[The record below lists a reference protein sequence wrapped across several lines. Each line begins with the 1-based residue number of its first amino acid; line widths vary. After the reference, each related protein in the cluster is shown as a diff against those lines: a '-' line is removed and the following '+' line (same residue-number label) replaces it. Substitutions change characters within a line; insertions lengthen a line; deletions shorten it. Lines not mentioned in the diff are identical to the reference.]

1 MNKKIRV
8 IARGSRLSR
17 LQVEEVFKKFPNLAY
32 EIKYLESYGDKN
44 LQISLLNGEA
54 PADIF
59 TRELDD
65 AIRRGDADIAIH
77 SAKDLPYPL
86 PEDIEVIALFPAF
99 DTTDSLVSR
108 DHKKLA
114 ELPAGSVIG
123 TSSPLRKKGLSKL
136 RPDLTI
142 KGIRGCIEERVQ
154 QVKDGKFDAAIVATC
169 ALKRLGM
176 EDEIAEVLP
185 FATHPL
191 QGFLAITAKK
201 VKSEERR
208 ENAKKEN
215 APLGVPADLQISCK
229 REESQACLN
238 SSECSRNSL
247 QKSDG
252 KERTSENTD
261 KYTHQEL
268 RAAFAS
274 QSILDRQ
281 GKVQLVGFG
290 PGDPD
295 LLTLKAAKAI
305 DHADIIFYDDLI
317 DPSYLE
323 NKKAEK
329 VYVGKRAGYHH
340 KEQATINR
348 LLLDAARQGKNVVRL
363 KGGDPM
369 IFAHGSEEIEYLE
382 SNLIQVEVIPGV
394 TTASALAA
402 SQKISLTHR
411 DFSSSVALVSGHTPQ
426 PVTPDAE
433 TLVYYMGAKQL
444 QAIATKLIDEDGWA
458 FNTPVLLTYNVSRKD
473 EQTFETTLWKLR
485 NGEEATANNYSAAT
499 GKNAGES
506 IALAD
511 LPTPLI
517 ALIGNVAGLK
527 HRQASAI
534 KPTLYTG
541 NMPALEKRKP
551 DYTYTP
557 LIEMHEYEPVHWT
570 QWEGEPEK
578 KGGDN
583 DRKSN
588 FEKEVEEDNEDGLE
602 FDEYE
607 WAEELQDNLNDF
619 DSPYKDI
626 FLFTSQYAVKAW
638 FNLLRK
644 TGKSTAAPKDVK
656 FVSIGATTTAALQQE
671 GIKDIEQV
679 EKDNSFGV
687 IEWFKNKY
695 DYYRNAAIQHQKRNW
710 SELYHSEEEE
720 EEEENEDLDENM
732 NEDLEEHRPA
742 ILYPQSNLSNNTI
755 AEELYKAG
763 YDVETISVY
772 VNKMP
777 KHPRRVNLNHFKRIV
792 FTSPSTID
800 NFIKLYGKLPDNVEF
815 ITRGPITQAH
825 LDEILNK
832 E

>member
-17 LQVEEVFKKFPNLAY
+17 LQVEEVFKNFPDLAY

-44 LQISLLNGEA
+44 QQISLLNGEA

-108 DHKKLA
+108 EHKKLA
-114 ELPAGSVIG
+114 ELPAGSIIG
-123 TSSPLRKKGLSKL
+123 TSSPLRKKGLNEL

-154 QVKDGKFDAAIVATC
+154 QVKDGKYDAAIVATC

-185 FATHPL
+185 FPTHPL

-201 VKSEERR
+201 GNE
-208 ENAKKEN
+208 
-215 APLGVPADLQISCK
+215 
-229 REESQACLN
+229 
-238 SSECSRNSL
+238 
-247 QKSDG
+247 
-252 KERTSENTD
+252 
-261 KYTHQEL
+261 EL

-274 QSILDRQ
+274 KSILDRQ

-295 LLTLKAAKAI
+295 LLTIKASKAI
-305 DHADIIFYDDLI
+305 DAADIIFYDDLI
-317 DPSYLE
+317 DASYLE
-323 NKKAEK
+323 DKKAEK

-340 KEQATINR
+340 KEQAAINR
-348 LLLDAARQGKNVVRL
+348 LLLDAAREGKNVVRL

-369 IFAHGSEEIEYLE
+369 VFAHGSEEIEYLE

-426 PVTPDAE
+426 PITPDAE

-444 QAIATKLIDEDGWA
+444 QAIAHQLIDVEGWA
-458 FNTPVLLTYNVSRKD
+458 FNTPVLFTYNVSRED
-473 EQTFETTLWKLR
+473 EQTFETTLWTLR
-485 NGEEATANNYSAAT
+485 NDEGIED
-499 GKNAGES
+499 KNTKQVLK
-506 IALAD
+506 IKD

-517 ALIGNVAGLK
+517 SLIGNVAGLK
-527 HRQASAI
+527 HHQASDI

-541 NMPALEKRKP
+541 TLPPIEKRKA

-557 LIEMHEYEPVHWT
+557 LIEINYDVKLTPC
-570 QWEGEPEK
+570 
-578 KGGDN
+578 
-583 DRKSN
+583 
-588 FEKEVEEDNEDGLE
+588 EEELE
-602 FDEYE
+602 FIPEERCWEDENWWFGEYHF
-607 WAEELQDNLNDF
+607 DNYD
-619 DSPYKDI
+619 Y
-626 FLFTSQYAVKAW
+626 FLFTSQYAVEGFTRIYKVT
-638 FNLLRK
+638 NLNKERKSNSKIISIGDTTTNALRK
-644 TGKSTAAPKDVK
+644 AGFK
-656 FVSIGATTTAALQQE
+656 E
-671 GIKDIEQV
+671 KDIVQV
-679 EKDNSFGV
+679 AKDNRYGV
-687 IEWFKNKY
+687 IEWFKKERPNFILDPYFIDEDGTSPEVPSVVYPCSSLSPDIIPEALFNMKY
-695 DYYRNAAIQHQKRNW
+695 NVYKWTVY
-710 SELYHSEEEE
+710 
-720 EEEENEDLDENM
+720 
-732 NEDLEEHRPA
+732 
-742 ILYPQSNLSNNTI
+742 NN
-755 AEELYKAG
+755 
-763 YDVETISVY
+763 VF
-772 VNKMP
+772 P

-800 NFIKLYGKLPDNVEF
+800 NFIKLYGKLPEDVEF
-815 ITRGPITQAH
+815 ITRGPITQEH
-825 LDEILNK
+825 LEEVK
-832 E
+832 KSEK

>member
-17 LQVEEVFKKFPNLAY
+17 LQVEEVFKNFPELAY

-44 LQISLLNGEA
+44 QQISLLNGEA

-65 AIRRGDADIAIH
+65 AIRQGDADIAIH

-114 ELPAGSVIG
+114 ELPAGSIIG
-123 TSSPLRKKGLSKL
+123 TSSPLRKKGLNEL

-154 QVKDGKFDAAIVATC
+154 QVKDGKYDAAIVATC

-185 FATHPL
+185 FPTHPL

-201 VKSEERR
+201 GS
-208 ENAKKEN
+208 
-215 APLGVPADLQISCK
+215 DLKQ
-229 REESQACLN
+229 
-238 SSECSRNSL
+238 
-247 QKSDG
+247 
-252 KERTSENTD
+252 
-261 KYTHQEL
+261 
-268 RAAFAS
+268 AFAS
-274 QSILDRQ
+274 KSILDKQ
-281 GKVQLVGFG
+281 GSVSLVGFG

-295 LLTLKAAKAI
+295 LLTIKAAKAI
-305 DHADIIFYDDLI
+305 DAADIIFYDDLI
-317 DPSYLE
+317 DDSYLAD
-323 NKKAEK
+323 KKAEK
-329 VYVGKRAGYHH
+329 IYVGKRAGYHH
-340 KEQATINR
+340 KEQADINR
-348 LLLDAARQGKNVVRL
+348 LLLDAAREGKNVVRL

-382 SNLIQVEVIPGV
+382 SNLIKVNVIPGI

-426 PVTPDAE
+426 PLTPDAE

-444 QAIATKLIDEDGWA
+444 QTIATQLIDKKGWA
-458 FNTPVLLTYNVSRKD
+458 FNTPVLLTYNVSRPD
-473 EQTFETTLWKLR
+473 EQTFETTLWNLR
-485 NGEEATANNYSAAT
+485 NGEMQN
-499 GKNAGES
+499 
-506 IALAD
+506 

-527 HRQASAI
+527 HHQASDI

-541 NMPALEKRKP
+541 TLPAIEKRKA

-557 LIEMHEYEPVHWT
+557 LIEISYHPSYFT
-570 QWEGEPEK
+570 K
-578 KGGDN
+578 IL
-583 DRKSN
+583 
-588 FEKEVEEDNEDGLE
+588 EDNYCKQYDGKCFTKYCE
-602 FDEYE
+602 WDESQALY
-607 WAEELQDNLNDF
+607 
-619 DSPYKDI
+619 YI
-626 FLFTSQYAVKAW
+626 FTSQYGVEATLEDYDLIFKEQEKHV
-638 FNLLRK
+638 FI
-644 TGKSTAAPKDVK
+644 
-656 FVSIGATTTAALQQE
+656 SIGDTTTEALHKA
-671 GIKDIEQV
+671 GVKNVIQV
-679 EKDNSFGV
+679 EQDNRYGV
-687 IEWFKNKY
+687 IEWFKKEKERL
-695 DYYRNAAIQHQKRNW
+695 DAARPQYEH
-710 SELYHSEEEE
+710 SFELFEKM
-720 EEEENEDLDENM
+720 DLDNYDHELADFVYRYENRLVFYPHSSLSPEDIPLALQELGFDVLSAIVYN
-732 NEDLEEHRPA
+732 NEL
-742 ILYPQSNLSNNTI
+742 
-755 AEELYKAG
+755 
-763 YDVETISVY
+763 
-772 VNKMP
+772 P
-777 KHPRRVNLNHFKRIV
+777 KNPRRVNLNHFKRIV

-800 NFIKLYGKLPDNVEF
+800 NFIKLYGKLPENTEF

-825 LDEILNK
+825 LEEVLNK
-832 E
+832 

>member
-17 LQVEEVFKKFPNLAY
+17 LQVEEVFKNFPELAY

-44 LQISLLNGEA
+44 QQISLLNGEA

-65 AIRRGDADIAIH
+65 AIRQGNADIAIH

-114 ELPAGSVIG
+114 ELPAGSIIG
-123 TSSPLRKKGLSKL
+123 TSSPLRKKGLNEL

-154 QVKDGKFDAAIVATC
+154 QVKDGKYDAAIVATC

-185 FATHPL
+185 FPTHPL
-191 QGFLAITAKK
+191 QGFLAITGKK

-208 ENAKKEN
+208 MKNQNAESSSASEQENSSLFTLRSSLKN
-215 APLGVPADLQISCK
+215 L
-229 REESQACLN
+229 LN
-238 SSECSRNSL
+238 S
-247 QKSDG
+247 
-252 KERTSENTD
+252 
-261 KYTHQEL
+261 
-268 RAAFAS
+268 
-274 QSILDRQ
+274 Q
-281 GKVQLVGFG
+281 GTVSLVGFG

-295 LLTLKAAKAI
+295 LLTIKAAKAI
-305 DHADIIFYDDLI
+305 DAADIIFYDDLI
-317 DPSYLE
+317 DDSYLAD
-323 NKKAEK
+323 KKAEK
-329 VYVGKRAGYHH
+329 IYVGKRAGYHH
-340 KEQATINR
+340 KEQADINR
-348 LLLDAARQGKNVVRL
+348 LLLEAAREGKNVVRL

-382 SNLIQVEVIPGV
+382 SNLIKVNVIPGI

-444 QAIATKLIDEDGWA
+444 QTIATQLIDKEGWA
-458 FNTPVLLTYNVSRKD
+458 FNTPVLLTYNVSRPD
-473 EQTFETTLWKLR
+473 EQTFETTLWNLR
-485 NGEEATANNYSAAT
+485 NGEMQN
-499 GKNAGES
+499 
-506 IALAD
+506 

-527 HRQASAI
+527 HHQASDI

-541 NMPALEKRKP
+541 TLPAIEKRKA

-557 LIEMHEYEPVHWT
+557 LIEISYHPSYFTKILEDHYFERYD
-570 QWEGEPEK
+570 G
-578 KGGDN
+578 
-583 DRKSN
+583 KS
-588 FEKEVEEDNEDGLE
+588 FTKYCEW
-602 FDEYE
+602 DESQALY
-607 WAEELQDNLNDF
+607 
-619 DSPYKDI
+619 YI
-626 FLFTSQYAVKAW
+626 FTSQYGVQATLDYYDLILNEQEEHVFISIGDTTTEALHKA
-638 FNLLRK
+638 
-644 TGKSTAAPKDVK
+644 GVKDV
-656 FVSIGATTTAALQQE
+656 I
-671 GIKDIEQV
+671 QV
-679 EKDNSFGV
+679 EQDNRYGV
-687 IEWFKNKY
+687 IEWFKKEKERLDAARPQYEHSFELFEKMDHDNY
-695 DYYRNAAIQHQKRNW
+695 DPELEDFVYRYENRLVFYPHSSLSPEDIPLALQ
-710 SELYHSEEEE
+710 ELGFNVLSAVVYN
-720 EEEENEDLDENM
+720 NEL
-732 NEDLEEHRPA
+732 
-742 ILYPQSNLSNNTI
+742 
-755 AEELYKAG
+755 
-763 YDVETISVY
+763 
-772 VNKMP
+772 P
-777 KHPRRVNLNHFKRIV
+777 KNPRRVNLNHFKRIV

-800 NFIKLYGKLPDNVEF
+800 NFIKLYGKLPENTQF

-825 LDEILNK
+825 LEEVLNK
-832 E
+832 

>member
-17 LQVEEVFKKFPNLAY
+17 LQVEEVFKNFPELAY

-44 LQISLLNGEA
+44 QQISLLNGEA

-65 AIRRGDADIAIH
+65 AIRQGDADIAIH

-114 ELPAGSVIG
+114 ELPAGSIIG
-123 TSSPLRKKGLSKL
+123 TSSPLRKKGLNEL

-154 QVKDGKFDAAIVATC
+154 QVKDGKYDAAIVATC

-185 FATHPL
+185 FPTHPL
-191 QGFLAITAKK
+191 QGFLAITALK
-201 VKSEERR
+201 
-208 ENAKKEN
+208 
-215 APLGVPADLQISCK
+215 
-229 REESQACLN
+229 
-238 SSECSRNSL
+238 
-247 QKSDG
+247 G
-252 KERTSENTD
+252 KTL
-261 KYTHQEL
+261 KQ
-268 RAAFAS
+268 AFAS
-274 QSILDRQ
+274 KSILDKQ
-281 GKVQLVGFG
+281 GSVSLVGFG

-295 LLTLKAAKAI
+295 LLTIKAAKAI
-305 DHADIIFYDDLI
+305 DAADIIFYDDLI
-317 DPSYLE
+317 DDSYLAD
-323 NKKAEK
+323 KKAEK
-329 VYVGKRAGYHH
+329 IYVGKRAGYHH
-340 KEQATINR
+340 KEQADINR
-348 LLLDAARQGKNVVRL
+348 LLLDAAREGKNVVRL

-382 SNLIQVEVIPGV
+382 SNLIKVNVIPGI

-444 QAIATKLIDEDGWA
+444 QAIATQLIDKEGWA
-458 FNTPVLLTYNVSRKD
+458 FNTPVLLTYNVSRPD
-473 EQTFETTLWKLR
+473 EQTFETTLWNLR
-485 NGEEATANNYSAAT
+485 NGEMQN
-499 GKNAGES
+499 
-506 IALAD
+506 

-527 HRQASAI
+527 HHQASDI

-541 NMPALEKRKP
+541 TLPAIEKRKA

-557 LIEMHEYEPVHWT
+557 LIEISYHPSYFTKILEDHYFERYD
-570 QWEGEPEK
+570 G
-578 KGGDN
+578 
-583 DRKSN
+583 KS
-588 FEKEVEEDNEDGLE
+588 FTKYCEW
-602 FDEYE
+602 DESQALY
-607 WAEELQDNLNDF
+607 
-619 DSPYKDI
+619 YI
-626 FLFTSQYAVKAW
+626 FTSQYGVQATLDYYDLILKEQEEHVFISIGDTTTEALHKA
-638 FNLLRK
+638 
-644 TGKSTAAPKDVK
+644 GVKDV
-656 FVSIGATTTAALQQE
+656 I
-671 GIKDIEQV
+671 QV
-679 EKDNSFGV
+679 EQDNRYGV
-687 IEWFKNKY
+687 IEWFKKEKERLDAARPQYEHSFELFEKMDHDNY
-695 DYYRNAAIQHQKRNW
+695 DPELEDFVYRYENRLVFYPHSSLSPEDIPLALQ
-710 SELYHSEEEE
+710 ELGFNVLSAVVYN
-720 EEEENEDLDENM
+720 NEL
-732 NEDLEEHRPA
+732 
-742 ILYPQSNLSNNTI
+742 
-755 AEELYKAG
+755 
-763 YDVETISVY
+763 
-772 VNKMP
+772 P
-777 KHPRRVNLNHFKRIV
+777 KNPRRVNLNHFKRIV

-800 NFIKLYGKLPDNVEF
+800 NFIKLYGKLPENTEF

-825 LDEILNK
+825 LEEVLKVKNK
-832 E
+832 K

>member
-17 LQVEEVFKKFPNLAY
+17 LQVEEVFKNFPELAY

-44 LQISLLNGEA
+44 QQISLLNGEA

-65 AIRRGDADIAIH
+65 AIRQGDADIAIH

-114 ELPAGSVIG
+114 ELPAGSIIG
-123 TSSPLRKKGLSKL
+123 TSSPLRKKGLNEL

-154 QVKDGKFDAAIVATC
+154 QVKDGKYDAAIVATC

-185 FATHPL
+185 FPTHPL

-201 VKSEERR
+201 GSALK
-208 ENAKKEN
+208 
-215 APLGVPADLQISCK
+215 Q
-229 REESQACLN
+229 
-238 SSECSRNSL
+238 
-247 QKSDG
+247 
-252 KERTSENTD
+252 
-261 KYTHQEL
+261 
-268 RAAFAS
+268 AFAS
-274 QSILDRQ
+274 KSILDKQ
-281 GKVQLVGFG
+281 GIVSLVGFG

-295 LLTLKAAKAI
+295 LLTIKAAKAI
-305 DHADIIFYDDLI
+305 DAADIIFYDDLI
-317 DPSYLE
+317 DDSYLAD
-323 NKKAEK
+323 KKAEK
-329 VYVGKRAGYHH
+329 IYVGKRAGYHH
-340 KEQATINR
+340 KEQADINR
-348 LLLDAARQGKNVVRL
+348 LLLDAAREGKNVVRL

-382 SNLIQVEVIPGV
+382 SNLIKVNVIPGI

-444 QAIATKLIDEDGWA
+444 QAIATQLIDKEGWA
-458 FNTPVLLTYNVSRKD
+458 FNTPVLLTYNVSRPD
-473 EQTFETTLWKLR
+473 EQTFDTTLWNLR
-485 NGEEATANNYSAAT
+485 NGEMQN
-499 GKNAGES
+499 
-506 IALAD
+506 

-517 ALIGNVAGLK
+517 ALIGNVAELK
-527 HRQASAI
+527 HHQASDI

-541 NMPALEKRKP
+541 TLPAIEKRKA

-557 LIEMHEYEPVHWT
+557 LIEISYHPSYFT
-570 QWEGEPEK
+570 K
-578 KGGDN
+578 IL
-583 DRKSN
+583 
-588 FEKEVEEDNEDGLE
+588 EDNYCKQYDGKCFTKYCE
-602 FDEYE
+602 WDESQALY
-607 WAEELQDNLNDF
+607 
-619 DSPYKDI
+619 YI
-626 FLFTSQYAVKAW
+626 FTSQYGVEATLEDYDLIFKEQEKHV
-638 FNLLRK
+638 FI
-644 TGKSTAAPKDVK
+644 
-656 FVSIGATTTAALQQE
+656 SIGDTTTEALHKA
-671 GIKDIEQV
+671 GVKNVIQV
-679 EKDNSFGV
+679 EQDNRYGV
-687 IEWFKNKY
+687 IEWFKKEKERLDAARPQYEHSLELFEKMDFDNY
-695 DYYRNAAIQHQKRNW
+695 DY
-710 SELYHSEEEE
+710 E
-720 EEEENEDLDENM
+720 
-732 NEDLEEHRPA
+732 LEESVTRYENRLVFYPHSSLSPEDIPLALQELGFNVLSA
-742 ILYPQSNLSNNTI
+742 IVYNN
-755 AEELYKAG
+755 EL
-763 YDVETISVY
+763 
-772 VNKMP
+772 P
-777 KHPRRVNLNHFKRIV
+777 KNPRRVNLNHFKRIV

-800 NFIKLYGKLPDNVEF
+800 NFIKLYGKLPENTEF

-825 LDEILNK
+825 LEEVLNK
-832 E
+832 

>member
-17 LQVEEVFKKFPNLAY
+17 LQVEEVFKNFPELAY

-44 LQISLLNGEA
+44 QQISLLNGEA

-65 AIRRGDADIAIH
+65 AIRQGDADIAIH

-114 ELPAGSVIG
+114 ELPAGSIIG
-123 TSSPLRKKGLSKL
+123 TSSPLRKKGLNEL

-154 QVKDGKFDAAIVATC
+154 QVKDGKYDAAIVATC

-185 FATHPL
+185 FPTHPL
-191 QGFLAITAKK
+191 QGFLAITGKK

-208 ENAKKEN
+208 MKNQNAESSSASEQENSSLFTLRSSLKN
-215 APLGVPADLQISCK
+215 L
-229 REESQACLN
+229 LN
-238 SSECSRNSL
+238 S
-247 QKSDG
+247 
-252 KERTSENTD
+252 
-261 KYTHQEL
+261 
-268 RAAFAS
+268 
-274 QSILDRQ
+274 Q
-281 GKVQLVGFG
+281 GTVSLVGFG

-295 LLTLKAAKAI
+295 LLTIKAAKAI
-305 DHADIIFYDDLI
+305 DAADIIFYDDLI
-317 DPSYLE
+317 DDSYLTD
-323 NKKAEK
+323 KKAEK
-329 VYVGKRAGYHH
+329 IYVGKRAGYHH
-340 KEQATINR
+340 KEQADINR
-348 LLLDAARQGKNVVRL
+348 LLLEAAREGKNVVRL

-382 SNLIQVEVIPGV
+382 SNLIKVNVIPGI

-444 QAIATKLIDEDGWA
+444 QAIATQLIDKEGWA
-458 FNTPVLLTYNVSRKD
+458 FNTPVLLTYNVSRPD
-473 EQTFETTLWKLR
+473 EETFETTLWNLR
-485 NGEEATANNYSAAT
+485 NGEMQN
-499 GKNAGES
+499 
-506 IALAD
+506 

-517 ALIGNVAGLK
+517 ALIGYVAGLK
-527 HRQASAI
+527 HHQASDI

-541 NMPALEKRKP
+541 TLPAIEKRKA

-557 LIEMHEYEPVHWT
+557 LIEISYHPSYFT
-570 QWEGEPEK
+570 K
-578 KGGDN
+578 IL
-583 DRKSN
+583 
-588 FEKEVEEDNEDGLE
+588 EDNYCEHYDGKSFTE
-602 FDEYE
+602 YCEWDESQALY
-607 WAEELQDNLNDF
+607 
-619 DSPYKDI
+619 YI
-626 FLFTSQYAVKAW
+626 FTSQYGVQATLDYYDLILKEQEEHVFISIGDTTTEALHKA
-638 FNLLRK
+638 
-644 TGKSTAAPKDVK
+644 GVKDV
-656 FVSIGATTTAALQQE
+656 I
-671 GIKDIEQV
+671 QV
-679 EKDNSFGV
+679 EQDNRYGV
-687 IEWFKNKY
+687 IEWFKKEKERL
-695 DYYRNAAIQHQKRNW
+695 DAARPQYEH
-710 SELYHSEEEE
+710 SYELFEKM
-720 EEEENEDLDENM
+720 DLDNYDHELADFVYRYENRLVFYPHSSLSPEDIPLALQELGFNVLSAVVYN
-732 NEDLEEHRPA
+732 NEL
-742 ILYPQSNLSNNTI
+742 
-755 AEELYKAG
+755 
-763 YDVETISVY
+763 
-772 VNKMP
+772 P
-777 KHPRRVNLNHFKRIV
+777 KNPRRVNLNHFKRIV

-800 NFIKLYGKLPDNVEF
+800 NFIKLYGKLPENTEF

-825 LDEILNK
+825 LEEVLNK
-832 E
+832 

>member
-17 LQVEEVFKKFPNLAY
+17 LQVEEVFKNFPELAY

-44 LQISLLNGEA
+44 QQISLLNGEA

-65 AIRRGDADIAIH
+65 AIRQGDADIAIH

-114 ELPAGSVIG
+114 ELPAGSIIG
-123 TSSPLRKKGLSKL
+123 TSSPLRKKGLNEL

-154 QVKDGKFDAAIVATC
+154 QVKDGKYDAAIVATC

-185 FATHPL
+185 FPTHPL
-191 QGFLAITAKK
+191 QGFLAITGKK

-208 ENAKKEN
+208 MKNQNAESSSASEQENSSLFTLRSSLKN
-215 APLGVPADLQISCK
+215 L
-229 REESQACLN
+229 LN
-238 SSECSRNSL
+238 S
-247 QKSDG
+247 
-252 KERTSENTD
+252 
-261 KYTHQEL
+261 
-268 RAAFAS
+268 
-274 QSILDRQ
+274 Q
-281 GKVQLVGFG
+281 GSVSLVGFG

-295 LLTLKAAKAI
+295 LLTIKAAKAI
-305 DHADIIFYDDLI
+305 DAADIIFYDDLI
-317 DPSYLE
+317 DDSYLAD
-323 NKKAEK
+323 KKAEK
-329 VYVGKRAGYHH
+329 IYVGKRAGYHH
-340 KEQATINR
+340 KEQADINR
-348 LLLDAARQGKNVVRL
+348 LLLEAAREEKNVVRL

-382 SNLIQVEVIPGV
+382 SNLIKVNVIPGI

-444 QAIATKLIDEDGWA
+444 QAIATQLIDKEGWA
-458 FNTPVLLTYNVSRKD
+458 FNTPVLLTYNVSRPD
-473 EQTFETTLWKLR
+473 EQTFETTLWNLR
-485 NGEEATANNYSAAT
+485 NGEMQN
-499 GKNAGES
+499 
-506 IALAD
+506 

-527 HRQASAI
+527 HHQASDI

-541 NMPALEKRKP
+541 TLPAIEKRKA

-557 LIEMHEYEPVHWT
+557 LIEISYHPSYFTKILEDHYFERYD
-570 QWEGEPEK
+570 G
-578 KGGDN
+578 
-583 DRKSN
+583 KS
-588 FEKEVEEDNEDGLE
+588 FTKYCEW
-602 FDEYE
+602 DESQALY
-607 WAEELQDNLNDF
+607 
-619 DSPYKDI
+619 YI
-626 FLFTSQYAVKAW
+626 FTSQYGVQATLDYYDLIFKEQEEHVFISIGDTTTEALHKA
-638 FNLLRK
+638 
-644 TGKSTAAPKDVK
+644 GVKDV
-656 FVSIGATTTAALQQE
+656 I
-671 GIKDIEQV
+671 QV
-679 EKDNSFGV
+679 EQDNRYGV
-687 IEWFKNKY
+687 IEWFKKEKERLDAARPQYEHSFELFEKMDHDNY
-695 DYYRNAAIQHQKRNW
+695 DPELEDFVYRYENRLVFYPHSSLSPEDIPLALQ
-710 SELYHSEEEE
+710 ELGFNVLSAVVYN
-720 EEEENEDLDENM
+720 NEL
-732 NEDLEEHRPA
+732 
-742 ILYPQSNLSNNTI
+742 
-755 AEELYKAG
+755 
-763 YDVETISVY
+763 
-772 VNKMP
+772 P
-777 KHPRRVNLNHFKRIV
+777 KNPRRVNLNHFKRIV

-800 NFIKLYGKLPDNVEF
+800 NFIKLYGKLPENTEF

-825 LDEILNK
+825 LEEVLNK
-832 E
+832 

>member
-17 LQVEEVFKKFPNLAY
+17 LQVEEVFKNFPELAY

-44 LQISLLNGEA
+44 QQISLLNGEA

-65 AIRRGDADIAIH
+65 AIRQGDADIAIH

-114 ELPAGSVIG
+114 ELPAGSIIG
-123 TSSPLRKKGLSKL
+123 TSSPLRKKGLNEL

-154 QVKDGKFDAAIVATC
+154 QVKDGKYDAAIVATC

-185 FATHPL
+185 FPTHPL

-201 VKSEERR
+201 GS
-208 ENAKKEN
+208 
-215 APLGVPADLQISCK
+215 DLKQ
-229 REESQACLN
+229 
-238 SSECSRNSL
+238 
-247 QKSDG
+247 
-252 KERTSENTD
+252 
-261 KYTHQEL
+261 
-268 RAAFAS
+268 AFAS
-274 QSILDRQ
+274 KSILDKQ
-281 GKVQLVGFG
+281 GSVSLVGFG

-295 LLTLKAAKAI
+295 LLTIKAAKAI
-305 DHADIIFYDDLI
+305 DAADIIFYDDLI
-317 DPSYLE
+317 DDSYLTD
-323 NKKAEK
+323 KKAEK
-329 VYVGKRAGYHH
+329 IYVGKRAGYHH
-340 KEQATINR
+340 KEQADINR
-348 LLLDAARQGKNVVRL
+348 LLLEAAREGKNVVRL

-382 SNLIQVEVIPGV
+382 SNLIKVNVIPGI

-444 QAIATKLIDEDGWA
+444 QTIATQLIDKEGWA
-458 FNTPVLLTYNVSRKD
+458 FNTPVLLTYNVSRPD
-473 EQTFETTLWKLR
+473 EQTFETTLWNLR
-485 NGEEATANNYSAAT
+485 NGEMQN
-499 GKNAGES
+499 
-506 IALAD
+506 

-517 ALIGNVAGLK
+517 ALIGYVAGLK
-527 HRQASAI
+527 HHQASDI

-541 NMPALEKRKP
+541 TLPAIEKRKV

-557 LIEMHEYEPVHWT
+557 LIEINYEIDHEW
-570 QWEGEPEK
+570 
-578 KGGDN
+578 
-583 DRKSN
+583 
-588 FEKEVEEDNEDGLE
+588 GLE
-602 FDEYE
+602 DIGTSPISKEWYDGEWSLGLEY
-607 WAEELQDNLNDF
+607 F
-619 DSPYKDI
+619 SDI
-626 FLFTSQYAVKAW
+626 SFLLFTSQYAVKG
-638 FNLLRK
+638 FMKVVEDTNYQQYTNKDLKVISIGK
-644 TGKSTAAPKDVK
+644 TTTEALHKAGFKDV
-656 FVSIGATTTAALQQE
+656 I
-671 GIKDIEQV
+671 QV
-679 EKDNSFGV
+679 DADNRYGV
-687 IEWFKNKY
+687 IEWFKKE
-695 DYYRNAAIQHQKRNW
+695 RPKFLEQHPI
-710 SELYHSEEEE
+710 EIEYGEEI
-720 EEEENEDLDENM
+720 
-732 NEDLEEHRPA
+732 PA
-742 ILYPQSNLSNNTI
+742 VLYPCSSLSPDDIPEALFALRYNVTKWTVYNN
-755 AEELYKAG
+755 EL
-763 YDVETISVY
+763 
-772 VNKMP
+772 P
-777 KHPRRVNLNHFKRIV
+777 KNPRRVNLNHFKRIV

-800 NFIKLYGKLPDNVEF
+800 NFIKLYGKLPENTEF

-825 LDEILNK
+825 LEEVMKVKN
-832 E
+832 EE

>member
-17 LQVEEVFKKFPNLAY
+17 LQVEEVFKNFPELAY

-44 LQISLLNGEA
+44 QQISLLNGEA

-65 AIRRGDADIAIH
+65 AIRQGDADIAIH

-114 ELPAGSVIG
+114 ELPAGSIIG
-123 TSSPLRKKGLSKL
+123 TSSPLRKKGLNEL

-154 QVKDGKFDAAIVATC
+154 QVKDGKYDAAIVATC

-185 FATHPL
+185 FPTHPL
-191 QGFLAITAKK
+191 QGFLAVTAKK
-201 VKSEERR
+201 VSQ
-208 ENAKKEN
+208 
-215 APLGVPADLQISCK
+215 DLKQ
-229 REESQACLN
+229 
-238 SSECSRNSL
+238 
-247 QKSDG
+247 
-252 KERTSENTD
+252 
-261 KYTHQEL
+261 
-268 RAAFAS
+268 AFAS
-274 QSILDRQ
+274 KSILDKQ
-281 GKVQLVGFG
+281 GSVSLVGFG

-295 LLTLKAAKAI
+295 LLTIKAAKAI
-305 DHADIIFYDDLI
+305 DAADIIFYDDLI
-317 DPSYLE
+317 DDSYLAD
-323 NKKAEK
+323 KKAEK
-329 VYVGKRAGYHH
+329 IYVGKRAGYHH
-340 KEQATINR
+340 KEQADINR
-348 LLLDAARQGKNVVRL
+348 LLLEAAREGKNVVRL

-382 SNLIQVEVIPGV
+382 SNLIKVNVIPGI

-444 QAIATKLIDEDGWA
+444 QAIATQLIDKEGWA
-458 FNTPVLLTYNVSRKD
+458 FNTPVLLTYNVSRPD
-473 EQTFETTLWKLR
+473 EQTFETTLWNLR
-485 NGEEATANNYSAAT
+485 NGEMQN
-499 GKNAGES
+499 
-506 IALAD
+506 

-527 HRQASAI
+527 HHQASDI

-541 NMPALEKRKP
+541 TLPAIEKRKA

-557 LIEMHEYEPVHWT
+557 LIEISYHPSYFT
-570 QWEGEPEK
+570 K
-578 KGGDN
+578 IL
-583 DRKSN
+583 
-588 FEKEVEEDNEDGLE
+588 EDNYCEHYDGKSFTE
-602 FDEYE
+602 YCEWDESQALY
-607 WAEELQDNLNDF
+607 
-619 DSPYKDI
+619 YI
-626 FLFTSQYAVKAW
+626 FTSQYGVQATLDYYDLILKEQEEHVFISIGDTTTEALHKA
-638 FNLLRK
+638 
-644 TGKSTAAPKDVK
+644 GVKDV
-656 FVSIGATTTAALQQE
+656 I
-671 GIKDIEQV
+671 QV
-679 EKDNSFGV
+679 EQDNRYGV
-687 IEWFKNKY
+687 IEWFKKEKERLDAARPQYEHSFELFEKMDHDNY
-695 DYYRNAAIQHQKRNW
+695 DPELEDFVYRYENRLVFYPHSSLSPEDIPLALQ
-710 SELYHSEEEE
+710 ELGFNVLSAVVYN
-720 EEEENEDLDENM
+720 NEL
-732 NEDLEEHRPA
+732 
-742 ILYPQSNLSNNTI
+742 
-755 AEELYKAG
+755 
-763 YDVETISVY
+763 
-772 VNKMP
+772 P
-777 KHPRRVNLNHFKRIV
+777 KNPRRVNLNHFKRIV

-800 NFIKLYGKLPDNVEF
+800 NFIKLYGKLPENTEF

-825 LDEILNK
+825 LEEVLNK
-832 E
+832 

>member
-17 LQVEEVFKKFPNLAY
+17 LQVEEVFKNFPELAY

-44 LQISLLNGEA
+44 QQISLLNGEA

-65 AIRRGDADIAIH
+65 AIRQGDADIAIH

-114 ELPAGSVIG
+114 ELPAGSIIG
-123 TSSPLRKKGLSKL
+123 TSSPLRKKGLNEL

-154 QVKDGKFDAAIVATC
+154 QVKDGKYDAAIVATC

-185 FATHPL
+185 FPTHPL

-201 VKSEERR
+201 GS
-208 ENAKKEN
+208 
-215 APLGVPADLQISCK
+215 DLKQ
-229 REESQACLN
+229 
-238 SSECSRNSL
+238 
-247 QKSDG
+247 
-252 KERTSENTD
+252 
-261 KYTHQEL
+261 
-268 RAAFAS
+268 AFAS
-274 QSILDRQ
+274 KSILDKQ
-281 GKVQLVGFG
+281 GSVSLVGFG

-295 LLTLKAAKAI
+295 LLTIKAAKAI
-305 DHADIIFYDDLI
+305 DAADIIFYDDLI
-317 DPSYLE
+317 DDSYLAD
-323 NKKAEK
+323 KKAEK
-329 VYVGKRAGYHH
+329 IYVGKRAGYHH
-340 KEQATINR
+340 KEQADINR
-348 LLLDAARQGKNVVRL
+348 LLLEAAREGKNVVRL

-382 SNLIQVEVIPGV
+382 SNLIKVNVIPGI

-444 QAIATKLIDEDGWA
+444 QTIATQLIDKEGWA
-458 FNTPVLLTYNVSRKD
+458 FNTPVLLTYNVSRPD
-473 EQTFETTLWKLR
+473 EQTFETTLWNLR
-485 NGEEATANNYSAAT
+485 NGEMQN
-499 GKNAGES
+499 
-506 IALAD
+506 

-527 HRQASAI
+527 HHQASDI

-541 NMPALEKRKP
+541 TLPAIEKRKA

-557 LIEMHEYEPVHWT
+557 LIEISYHPSYFTKILEDHYFERYD
-570 QWEGEPEK
+570 G
-578 KGGDN
+578 
-583 DRKSN
+583 KS
-588 FEKEVEEDNEDGLE
+588 FTKYCEW
-602 FDEYE
+602 DESQALY
-607 WAEELQDNLNDF
+607 
-619 DSPYKDI
+619 YI
-626 FLFTSQYAVKAW
+626 FTSQYGVHATLDYYDLIFKEQEEHV
-638 FNLLRK
+638 FI
-644 TGKSTAAPKDVK
+644 
-656 FVSIGATTTAALQQE
+656 SIGDTTTEALHKA
-671 GIKDIEQV
+671 GVKNVIQV
-679 EKDNSFGV
+679 EQDNRYGV
-687 IEWFKNKY
+687 IEWFKKEKERLDAEKPRY
-695 DYYRNAAIQHQKRNW
+695 EQIMKK
-710 SELYHSEEEE
+710 
-720 EEEENEDLDENM
+720 LDELNDPDEQDAYYYKEEDFLQRYENRLVFYPHSSLSPEDIPLALQELGFNVLSAVVYN
-732 NEDLEEHRPA
+732 NEL
-742 ILYPQSNLSNNTI
+742 
-755 AEELYKAG
+755 
-763 YDVETISVY
+763 
-772 VNKMP
+772 P
-777 KHPRRVNLNHFKRIV
+777 KNPRRVNLNHFKRIV

-800 NFIKLYGKLPDNVEF
+800 NFIKLYGKLPENTEF

-825 LDEILNK
+825 LEEVLNK
-832 E
+832 